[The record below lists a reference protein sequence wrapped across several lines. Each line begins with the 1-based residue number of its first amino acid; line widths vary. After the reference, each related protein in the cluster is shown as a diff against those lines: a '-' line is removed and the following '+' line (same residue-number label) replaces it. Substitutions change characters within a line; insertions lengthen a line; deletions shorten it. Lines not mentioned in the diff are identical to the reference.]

1 MVDKY
6 VEIKRLLLYFLEND
20 DFLKNIEKKYIKFY
34 DILGE
39 EEFKYNY
46 SKILMIL
53 LEFDNKNINLLGD
66 KLEKISTKI
75 MNNNY
80 FIDKKYLKENI
91 LKLFNFIFLEIQR
104 ISYMKTIDSKTE
116 INKKELLDRLKVKDV
131 ELDNIRQNLN
141 IKMEEVDKKAMEK
154 MSMYLSIFT
163 LIAGNIAVLFKGI
176 DVSPLELAALVFII
190 NSVLVLSIGL
200 LFYFVN
206 KNINKKVYII
216 SFIGTLLGILLLIL
230 STTSLNNSFKR
241 NIEKNI
247 DIKYNQKFNDF
258 QQELMKYKEEN
269 IKLKLEIDKLKDKK

>member
-1 MVDKY
+1 M
-6 VEIKRLLLYFLEND
+6 
-20 DFLKNIEKKYIKFY
+20 
-34 DILGE
+34 
-39 EEFKYNY
+39 
-46 SKILMIL
+46 
-53 LEFDNKNINLLGD
+53 
-66 KLEKISTKI
+66 
-75 MNNNY
+75 
-80 FIDKKYLKENI
+80 
-91 LKLFNFIFLEIQR
+91 
-104 ISYMKTIDSKTE
+104 
-116 INKKELLDRLKVKDV
+116 KVKDV
-131 ELDNIRQNLN
+131 EVDNIRQNLN

-206 KNINKKVYII
+206 KNINKKVYIT